1 MRRKL
6 TVRNVLSMTYEDML
20 VAVRRGEIHDLW
32 YGVKLLCKLNGDEMH
47 ISDVYDIARHDL
59 ENAAFMAELEAEY
72 E

>member
-1 MRRKL
+1 
-6 TVRNVLSMTYEDML
+6 ML